1 MSEPTQTAA
10 ATPAATSRGGRRQV
24 KTGKVV
30 SATMDKTVTVAVQKT
45 HVHTL
50 YHRYIRRTGKFVAHD
65 ENNECRPG
73 DEVTIVSCR
82 PLSKTKRWRV
92 REIIK
97 RAK

>member
-1 MSEPTQTAA
+1 MTEPTPTAA
-10 ATPAATSRGGRRQV
+10 ATAPAASRRRRQV

-30 SATMDKTVTVAVQKT
+30 SAAMDKTVIVAVQKT
-45 HVHTL
+45 TVHSL
-50 YHRYIRRTGKFVAHD
+50 YHRYIRRTAKFAAHD

-82 PLSKTKRWRV
+82 PLSKRKRWRV
-92 REIIK
+92 REIVK